1 MPRPSGGAAVG
12 SFPSEAEGG
21 IAFDV
26 LGQEPAGGFKF
37 GSDHSEAVQP
47 CAHLELRVV
56 GLDRLRAGALDFL
69 GAGAER
75 EAELDE
81 GLQKAAVDPVLLVFG
96 GGPKLIQS
104 PLDGPLGEGRVVIES
119 IMWSST

>member
-1 MPRPSGGAAVG
+1 MPHPSGGAAG
-12 SFPSEAEGG
+12 FPSEAEGG
-21 IAFDV
+21 IAFEV
-26 LGQEPAGGFKF
+26 LGQKLACGFKF

-47 CAHLELRVV
+47 CGHLEFLVV
-56 GLDRLRAGALDFL
+56 GLDRLRAGALYFL

-96 GGPKLIQS
+96 GSQEVPAAE
-104 PLDGPLGEGRVVIES
+104 LDGFLCEGRVKVEG
-119 IMWSST
+119 IMFSST

>member
-1 MPRPSGGAAVG
+1 MPRPSGGAAG
-12 SFPSEAEGG
+12 FPSEAEGG
-21 IAFDV
+21 IAFKV
-26 LGQEPAGGFKF
+26 LRQELAGGFKF

-96 GGPKLIQS
+96 GSQEVPAAE
-104 PLDGPLGEGRVVIES
+104 LDGPLCEGRVKVTKV
-119 IMWSST
+119 M